1 MFLLRQSAMKFLS
14 SSVHSDGC
22 LNIPF
27 AARIGAWLR
36 ISLTARTQPRP
47 AAGQG
52 GGGYSGGGYS
62 GGGRRDGGGRGG
74 YSSGPKRV
82 GGDHGGR
89 SFSSGFS
96 CNPFANL

>member
-1 MFLLRQSAMKFLS
+1 MDQNNQKKP
-14 SSVHSDGC
+14 DK
-22 LNIPF
+22 
-27 AARIGAWLR
+27 
-36 ISLTARTQPRP
+36 
-47 AAGQG
+47 
-52 GGGYSGGGYS
+52 SGGNRG
-62 GGGRRDGGGRGG
+62 GG